1 MARQARS
8 GLPAGCVAPVPDDQG
23 EQPMRD
29 QFIAGLAAISAA
41 VAALAPFPAQAEDAD
56 PLQYVAMG
64 DSFAAGSGI
73 FPLAPGSAPECL
85 QSSKN
90 YPHVAAAALDATLT
104 DVTCGGAT
112 TSDLSRSQWPGVAPQ
127 LDAITA
133 ETDVVTINIGGNDA
147 NAFAKPI
154 VVCGSL
160 GVLSGGFGSP
170 CKDQYGTSLNA
181 AIDDVVYRNVVG
193 ALQAVHAAAPD
204 AEVFIT
210 GTPWV
215 MPTTFDRTC
224 YLKMPLARGDVPFMR
239 DYQAHLNAA
248 FERAAAVTGSTFVDM
263 SVVSDGHDACKP
275 AGVRW
280 VEPAFGGNNVVHP
293 NALGET
299 GMADRLL
306 DVMAAQGIS

>member
-1 MARQARS
+1 MPTTREKHS
-8 GLPAGCVAPVPDDQG
+8 
-23 EQPMRD
+23 MRD
-29 QFIAGLAAISAA
+29 QLIAGLAAVSAA
-41 VAALAPFPAQAEDAD
+41 AAAVLAPCPAQADEPA

-85 QSSKN
+85 QSGRN
-90 YPHVAAAALDATLT
+90 YPHVAAAALDARLT

-112 TSDLSRSQWPGVAPQ
+112 TSHLRKAQWPGVAPQ
-127 LDAITA
+127 LDALTA

-154 VVCGSL
+154 VLCGSL

-170 CKDQYGTSLNA
+170 CKDQFGTTLNA
-181 AIDDVVYRNVVG
+181 AVDDVVYPNVVG
-193 ALQAVHAAAPD
+193 ALRAVHDAAPG
-204 AEVFIT
+204 AQVFIT

-215 MPTTFDRTC
+215 IPTSFDPTC

-239 DYQAHLNAA
+239 AYQAHLNAA
-248 FERAAAVTGSTFVDM
+248 FEQAAAVTGSTFVDM
-263 SVVSDGHDACKP
+263 SVVSDGRDACKP

-293 NALGET
+293 NALGEA
-299 GMADRLL
+299 GMAHRVL